1 MKIALF
7 SDTYVPEINGVATHV
22 AALKEGLEAL
32 GHNVLVVTT
41 NQKDQI
47 IYQESGVLRCPSIK
61 LKRIY
66 GYGLSMPLNVRQY
79 QIIKKFNPDVIHI
92 HTEFGIGLF
101 GILVSKMLKRPV
113 IYTLHTIYDD
123 YMYYVMPKP
132 LIKTGK
138 RIFYKYIRSL
148 YKRAT
153 IITGPSPKSREYL
166 INAGL
171 RRNIEIIPNPVDVE
185 RFSIQ
190 NVSNDDVASI
200 RKIYNIADDAFVGC
214 IVSRIGKEKSIDLLL
229 DYIEKYS
236 KVNKNFRFL
245 IVGDGPAK
253 KDLEEQAKDLKISD
267 IVIFTGKIPN
277 NKLLPY
283 YATCDV
289 FLTASLTDTNS
300 ISMLEAMSMGL
311 PVIQREDPINKG
323 QIIENVNGFIFN
335 DEGSFIHKMNFVYN
349 MPRDDRLKLKNKVRN
364 SVIISNTKNDMAAR
378 VLNVYKHAIDLFY
391 KNTNQKSV
399 EM

>member
-7 SDTYVPEINGVATHV
+7 SDTYAPEINGVAIHV
-22 AALKEGLEAL
+22 AALKEGLESL
-32 GHNVLVVTT
+32 GHEVLVVTT
-41 NQKDQI
+41 NPKNNDTF
-47 IYQESGVLRCPSIK
+47 QEHGVLHCPSIK

-66 GYGLSMPLNVRQY
+66 GYGLSMPINMKQY

-123 YMYYVMPKP
+123 YVYYVVPKP
-132 LIKTGK
+132 LIKTGQ

-153 IITGPSPKSREYL
+153 VITGPSPKSHEYL

-171 RRNIEIIPNPVDVE
+171 HRNVEIIPNPVDVD
-185 RFSIQ
+185 RFSIE
-190 NVSNDDVASI
+190 NVSTEDIDNV
-200 RKIYNIADDAFVGC
+200 KKTYNIPDDAFVGC
-214 IVSRIGKEKSIDLLL
+214 IISRVGKEKSIDVLLN
-229 DYIEKYS
+229 YIEKYS

-245 IVGDGPAK
+245 IVGEGPAK
-253 KDLEEQAKDLKISD
+253 ADLEQQAKKLGINNV
-267 IVIFTGKIPN
+267 VIFTGKIPN

-283 YATCDV
+283 YAACDV
-289 FLTASLTDTNS
+289 FLTASLSDTNS

-311 PVIQREDPINKG
+311 PIIQRNDPINEG
-323 QIIENVNGFIFN
+323 QVIENVNGFIFN
-335 DEGSFIHKMNFVYN
+335 DENNFIEKLNKVYKMTSEE
-349 MPRDDRLKLKNKVRN
+349 RAELKNKVRN
-364 SVIISNTKNDMAAR
+364 SVIHSNTKNNMAAKI
-378 VLNVYKHAIDLFY
+378 VDVYTHAIKIF
-391 KNTNQKSV
+391 K
-399 EM
+399 

>member
-7 SDTYVPEINGVATHV
+7 SDTYAPEINGVAIHV
-22 AALKEGLEAL
+22 AALKEGLESL
-32 GHNVLVVTT
+32 GHEVLVVTT
-41 NQKDQI
+41 NPKNNDTF
-47 IYQESGVLRCPSIK
+47 QEHGVLHCPSIK

-66 GYGLSMPLNVRQY
+66 GYGLSMPINMKQY

-113 IYTLHTIYDD
+113 IYTLHSIYDD
-123 YMYYVMPKP
+123 YVYYVVPKP
-132 LIKTGK
+132 LIKTGQ

-153 IITGPSPKSREYL
+153 VITGPSPKSHEYL

-171 RRNIEIIPNPVDVE
+171 HRNVEIIPNPVDVD
-185 RFSIQ
+185 RFSIE
-190 NVSNDDVASI
+190 NVSTEDIDNV
-200 RKIYNIADDAFVGC
+200 KKTYNIPNDAFVGC
-214 IVSRIGKEKSIDLLL
+214 IISRVGKEKSIDVLLN
-229 DYIEKYS
+229 YIEKYS

-253 KDLEEQAKDLKISD
+253 ADLEQQAKKLGINNV
-267 IVIFTGKIPN
+267 VIFTGKISN

-283 YATCDV
+283 YAACDV
-289 FLTASLTDTNS
+289 FLTASLSDTNS

-311 PVIQREDPINKG
+311 PIIQRNDPINEG
-323 QIIENVNGFIFN
+323 QVIENVNGFIFN
-335 DEGSFIHKMNFVYN
+335 DENNFIEKLNKVYKMTSEE
-349 MPRDDRLKLKNKVRN
+349 RAELKNKVRN
-364 SVIISNTKNDMAAR
+364 SVIHSNTKNNMAAKI
-378 VLNVYKHAIDLFY
+378 VDVYTHAIKIF
-391 KNTNQKSV
+391 K
-399 EM
+399 

>member
-7 SDTYVPEINGVATHV
+7 SDTYAPEINGVAIHV
-22 AALKEGLEAL
+22 AALKEGLESL
-32 GHNVLVVTT
+32 GHEVLVVTT
-41 NQKDQI
+41 NPKNNDTF
-47 IYQESGVLRCPSIK
+47 QEHGVLHCPSIK

-66 GYGLSMPLNVRQY
+66 GYGLSMPINMKQY

-123 YMYYVMPKP
+123 YVYYVVPKP
-132 LIKTGK
+132 LIKTGQ

-153 IITGPSPKSREYL
+153 VITGPSPKSHEYL

-171 RRNIEIIPNPVDVE
+171 HRNVEIIPNPVDVD
-185 RFSIQ
+185 RFSIEIVSTEDID
-190 NVSNDDVASI
+190 NV
-200 RKIYNIADDAFVGC
+200 KKTYNIPNDAFVGC
-214 IVSRIGKEKSIDLLL
+214 IISRVGKEKSIDVLLN
-229 DYIEKYS
+229 YIEKYS

-253 KDLEEQAKDLKISD
+253 ADLEQQAKKLGINNV
-267 IVIFTGKIPN
+267 VIFTGKISN

-283 YATCDV
+283 YAACDV
-289 FLTASLTDTNS
+289 FLTASLSDTNS

-311 PVIQREDPINKG
+311 PIIQRNDPINEG
-323 QIIENVNGFIFN
+323 QVIENVNGFIFN
-335 DEGSFIHKMNFVYN
+335 DENNFIEKLNKVYKMTSEE
-349 MPRDDRLKLKNKVRN
+349 RAELKNKVRN
-364 SVIISNTKNDMAAR
+364 SVIHSNTKNNMAAKI
-378 VLNVYKHAIDLFY
+378 VDVYTHAIKIF
-391 KNTNQKSV
+391 K
-399 EM
+399 

>member
-7 SDTYVPEINGVATHV
+7 SDTYAPEINGVAIHV
-22 AALKEGLEAL
+22 AALKEGLESL
-32 GHNVLVVTT
+32 GHEVLVVTT
-41 NQKDQI
+41 NPKNNDTF
-47 IYQESGVLRCPSIK
+47 QEHGVLHCPSIK

-66 GYGLSMPLNVRQY
+66 GYGLSMPINMKQY

-123 YMYYVMPKP
+123 YVYYVVPKP
-132 LIKTGK
+132 LIKTGQ

-153 IITGPSPKSREYL
+153 VITGPSPKSHEYL

-171 RRNIEIIPNPVDVE
+171 HRNVEIIPNPVDVD
-185 RFSIQ
+185 RFSIE
-190 NVSNDDVASI
+190 NVSTEDIDNV
-200 RKIYNIADDAFVGC
+200 KKTYNIPNDAFVGC
-214 IVSRIGKEKSIDLLL
+214 IISRVGKEKSIDVLLN
-229 DYIEKYS
+229 YIEKYS

-253 KDLEEQAKDLKISD
+253 ADLEQQAKKLGINNV
-267 IVIFTGKIPN
+267 VIFTGKISN

-283 YATCDV
+283 YAACDV
-289 FLTASLTDTNS
+289 FLTASLSDTNS

-311 PVIQREDPINKG
+311 PIIQRNDPINEG
-323 QIIENVNGFIFN
+323 QVIENVNGFIFN
-335 DEGSFIHKMNFVYN
+335 DENNFIEKLNKVYKMTSEE
-349 MPRDDRLKLKNKVRN
+349 RAELKNKVRN
-364 SVIISNTKNDMAAR
+364 SVIHSNTKNNMAAKI
-378 VLNVYKHAIDLFY
+378 VDVYTHAIKIF
-391 KNTNQKSV
+391 K
-399 EM
+399 

>member
-7 SDTYVPEINGVATHV
+7 SDTYAPEINGVAIHV
-22 AALKEGLEAL
+22 AALKEGLESL
-32 GHNVLVVTT
+32 GHEVLVVTT
-41 NQKDQI
+41 NPKNNDTF
-47 IYQESGVLRCPSIK
+47 QEHGVLHCPSIK

-66 GYGLSMPLNVRQY
+66 GYGLSMPINMKQY

-123 YMYYVMPKP
+123 YVYYVVPKP
-132 LIKTGK
+132 LIKTGQ

-153 IITGPSPKSREYL
+153 VITGPSPKSHEYL

-171 RRNIEIIPNPVDVE
+171 HRNVEIIPNPVDVD
-185 RFSIQ
+185 RFSIE
-190 NVSNDDVASI
+190 NVSTEDIDNV
-200 RKIYNIADDAFVGC
+200 KKTYNIPNDAFVGC
-214 IVSRIGKEKSIDLLL
+214 IISRVGKEKSIDVLLN
-229 DYIEKYS
+229 YIEKYS

-253 KDLEEQAKDLKISD
+253 ADLEQQAKKLGINNV
-267 IVIFTGKIPN
+267 VIFTDKISN

-283 YATCDV
+283 YAACDV
-289 FLTASLTDTNS
+289 FLTASLSDTNS

-311 PVIQREDPINKG
+311 PIIQRNDPINEG
-323 QIIENVNGFIFN
+323 QVIENVNGFIFN
-335 DEGSFIHKMNFVYN
+335 DENNFIEKLNKVYKMTSEE
-349 MPRDDRLKLKNKVRN
+349 RAELKNKVRN
-364 SVIISNTKNDMAAR
+364 SVIHSNTKNNMAAKI
-378 VLNVYKHAIDLFY
+378 VDVYTHAIKIF
-391 KNTNQKSV
+391 K
-399 EM
+399 

>member
-7 SDTYVPEINGVATHV
+7 SDTYAPEINGVAIHV
-22 AALKEGLEAL
+22 AALKEGLESL
-32 GHNVLVVTT
+32 GHEVLVVTT
-41 NQKDQI
+41 NPKNNDTF
-47 IYQESGVLRCPSIK
+47 QEHGVLHCPSIK

-66 GYGLSMPLNVRQY
+66 GYGLSMPINMKQY

-123 YMYYVMPKP
+123 YVYYVVPKP
-132 LIKTGK
+132 LIKTGQ

-153 IITGPSPKSREYL
+153 VITGPSPKSHEYL

-171 RRNIEIIPNPVDVE
+171 HRNVEIIPNPVDVD
-185 RFSIQ
+185 RFSIE
-190 NVSNDDVASI
+190 NVSTEDIDNV
-200 RKIYNIADDAFVGC
+200 KKTYNIPDDAFVGC
-214 IVSRIGKEKSIDLLL
+214 IRSRVGKEKSIDVLLN
-229 DYIEKYS
+229 YIEKYS

-253 KDLEEQAKDLKISD
+253 ADLEQQAKKLGINNV
-267 IVIFTGKIPN
+267 VIFTGKISN

-283 YATCDV
+283 YAACDV
-289 FLTASLTDTNS
+289 FLTASLSDTNS

-311 PVIQREDPINKG
+311 PIIQRNDPINEG
-323 QIIENVNGFIFN
+323 QVIENVNGFIFN
-335 DEGSFIHKMNFVYN
+335 DENNFIEKLNKVYKMTSEE
-349 MPRDDRLKLKNKVRN
+349 RAELKNKVRN
-364 SVIISNTKNDMAAR
+364 SVIHSNTKNNMAAKI
-378 VLNVYKHAIDLFY
+378 VDVYTHAIKIF
-391 KNTNQKSV
+391 K
-399 EM
+399 

>member
-1 MKIALF
+1 MKITLF
-7 SDTYVPEINGVATHV
+7 SDTYAPEINGVAIHV
-22 AALKEGLEAL
+22 AALKEGLESL
-32 GHNVLVVTT
+32 GHEVLVVTT
-41 NQKDQI
+41 NPKNNDTF
-47 IYQESGVLRCPSIK
+47 QEHGVLHCPSIK

-66 GYGLSMPLNVRQY
+66 GYGLSMPINMKQY

-123 YMYYVMPKP
+123 YVYYVVPKP
-132 LIKTGK
+132 LIKTGQ

-153 IITGPSPKSREYL
+153 VITGPSPKSHEYL

-171 RRNIEIIPNPVDVE
+171 HRNVEIIPNPVDVD
-185 RFSIQ
+185 RFSIE
-190 NVSNDDVASI
+190 NVSTEDIDNV
-200 RKIYNIADDAFVGC
+200 KKTYNIPDDAFVGC
-214 IVSRIGKEKSIDLLL
+214 IISRVGKEKSIDVLLN
-229 DYIEKYS
+229 YIEKYS

-253 KDLEEQAKDLKISD
+253 ADLEQQAKKLGINNV
-267 IVIFTGKIPN
+267 VIFTGKISN

-283 YATCDV
+283 YAACDV
-289 FLTASLTDTNS
+289 FLTASLSDTNS

-311 PVIQREDPINKG
+311 PIIQRNDPINEG
-323 QIIENVNGFIFN
+323 QVIENVNGFIFN
-335 DEGSFIHKMNFVYN
+335 DENNFIEKLNKVYKMTSEE
-349 MPRDDRLKLKNKVRN
+349 RAELKNKVRN
-364 SVIISNTKNDMAAR
+364 SVIHSNTKNNMAAKI
-378 VLNVYKHAIDLFY
+378 VDVYTHAIKIF
-391 KNTNQKSV
+391 K
-399 EM
+399 

>member
-7 SDTYVPEINGVATHV
+7 SDTYAPEINGVAIHV
-22 AALKEGLEAL
+22 AALKEGLESL
-32 GHNVLVVTT
+32 GHEVLVVTT
-41 NQKDQI
+41 NPKNNDTF
-47 IYQESGVLRCPSIK
+47 QEHGVLHCPSIK

-66 GYGLSMPLNVRQY
+66 GYGLSMPINMKQY

-123 YMYYVMPKP
+123 YVYYLDPKP
-132 LIKTGK
+132 LIKTGQ

-153 IITGPSPKSREYL
+153 VITGPSPKSHEYL

-171 RRNIEIIPNPVDVE
+171 HRNVEIIPNPVDVD
-185 RFSIQ
+185 RFSIE
-190 NVSNDDVASI
+190 NVSTEDIDNV
-200 RKIYNIADDAFVGC
+200 KKTYNIPDDAFVGC
-214 IVSRIGKEKSIDLLL
+214 IISRVGKEKSIDVLLN
-229 DYIEKYS
+229 YIEKYS

-253 KDLEEQAKDLKISD
+253 ADLEQQAKKLGINNV
-267 IVIFTGKIPN
+267 VIFTGKISN

-283 YATCDV
+283 YAACDV
-289 FLTASLTDTNS
+289 FLTASLSDTNS

-311 PVIQREDPINKG
+311 PIIQRNDPINEG
-323 QIIENVNGFIFN
+323 QVIENVNGFIFN
-335 DEGSFIHKMNFVYN
+335 DENNFIEKLNKVYKMTSEE
-349 MPRDDRLKLKNKVRN
+349 RAELKNKVRN
-364 SVIISNTKNDMAAR
+364 SVIHSNTKNNMAAKI
-378 VLNVYKHAIDLFY
+378 VDVYTHAIKIF
-391 KNTNQKSV
+391 K
-399 EM
+399 

>member
-7 SDTYVPEINGVATHV
+7 SDTYAPEINGVAIHV
-22 AALKEGLEAL
+22 AALKEGLESL
-32 GHNVLVVTT
+32 GHEVLVVTT
-41 NQKDQI
+41 NPKNNDTF
-47 IYQESGVLRCPSIK
+47 QEHGVLHCPSIK

-66 GYGLSMPLNVRQY
+66 GYGLSMPINMKQY

-123 YMYYVMPKP
+123 YVYYVVPKP
-132 LIKTGK
+132 LIKTGQ

-153 IITGPSPKSREYL
+153 VITGPSPKSHEYL

-171 RRNIEIIPNPVDVE
+171 HRNVEIIPNPVDVD
-185 RFSIQ
+185 RFSIE
-190 NVSNDDVASI
+190 NVSTEDIDNV
-200 RKIYNIADDAFVGC
+200 KKTYNIPDDAFVGC
-214 IVSRIGKEKSIDLLL
+214 IISRVGKEKSIDVLLN
-229 DYIEKYS
+229 YIEKYS

-253 KDLEEQAKDLKISD
+253 ADLEQQAKKLGINNV
-267 IVIFTGKIPN
+267 VIFTGKISN

-283 YATCDV
+283 YAACYV
-289 FLTASLTDTNS
+289 FLTDSLSDTNS

-311 PVIQREDPINKG
+311 PIIQRNDPINEG
-323 QIIENVNGFIFN
+323 QVIENVNGFIFN
-335 DEGSFIHKMNFVYN
+335 DENNFIEKLNKVYKMTSEE
-349 MPRDDRLKLKNKVRN
+349 RAELKNKVRN
-364 SVIISNTKNDMAAR
+364 SVIHSNTKNNMAAKI
-378 VLNVYKHAIDLFY
+378 VDVYTHAIKIF
-391 KNTNQKSV
+391 K
-399 EM
+399 

>member
-7 SDTYVPEINGVATHV
+7 SDTYAPEINGVAIHV
-22 AALKEGLEAL
+22 AALKEGLENL
-32 GHNVLVVTT
+32 GHEVLVVTT
-41 NQKDQI
+41 NPKDKDTF
-47 IYQESGVLRCPSIK
+47 QEHGVLHCPSIK

-66 GYGLSMPLNVRQY
+66 GYGLSMPINMRQY

-123 YMYYVMPKP
+123 YVYYVVPKP
-132 LIKTGK
+132 LIKTGQ

-153 IITGPSPKSREYL
+153 VITGPSPKSHEYL

-171 RRNIEIIPNPVDVE
+171 LRNVEIIPNPVDVD
-185 RFSIQ
+185 RFSIE
-190 NVSNDDVASI
+190 NVNPEDIDNI
-200 RKIYNIADDAFVGC
+200 KKIYNIPGNAFIGC
-214 IVSRIGKEKSIDLLL
+214 IISRVGKEKSIDVLLN
-229 DYIEKYS
+229 YIEKYS
-236 KVNKNFRFL
+236 KVNNNFRFL

-253 KDLEEQAKDLKISD
+253 SDLELQAKKLGIDN

-283 YATCDV
+283 YAACDV
-289 FLTASLTDTNS
+289 FLTASLSDTNS

-311 PVIQREDPINKG
+311 PIIQRNDPINKG
-323 QIIENVNGFIFN
+323 QVIENVNGFIFN
-335 DEGSFIHKMNFVYN
+335 DETSFIEKLNTVYN
-349 MPRDDRLKLKNKVRN
+349 MTSEERAELKKRVRN
-364 SVIISNTKNDMAAR
+364 SVIHSNTKNNMAAKI
-378 VLNVYKHAIDLFY
+378 VDVYTHAIKIF
-391 KNTNQKSV
+391 K
-399 EM
+399 

>member
-7 SDTYVPEINGVATHV
+7 SDTYAPEINGVAIHV
-22 AALKEGLEAL
+22 AALKEGLESL
-32 GHNVLVVTT
+32 GHEVLVVTT
-41 NQKDQI
+41 NPKNNDTF
-47 IYQESGVLRCPSIK
+47 QEHGVLHCPSIK

-66 GYGLSMPLNVRQY
+66 GYGLSMPINMKQY

-92 HTEFGIGLF
+92 HTEFVIGLF

-123 YMYYVMPKP
+123 YVYYVVPKP
-132 LIKTGK
+132 LIKTGQ

-153 IITGPSPKSREYL
+153 VITGPSPKSHEYL

-171 RRNIEIIPNPVDVE
+171 HRNVEIIPNPVDVD
-185 RFSIQ
+185 RFSIE
-190 NVSNDDVASI
+190 NVSTEDIDNV
-200 RKIYNIADDAFVGC
+200 KKTYNIPDDAFVGC
-214 IVSRIGKEKSIDLLL
+214 IISRVGKEKSIDVLLN
-229 DYIEKYS
+229 YIEKYS

-253 KDLEEQAKDLKISD
+253 ADLEQQAKKLGINNV
-267 IVIFTGKIPN
+267 VIFTGKISN

-283 YATCDV
+283 YAACDV
-289 FLTASLTDTNS
+289 FLTASLSDTNS

-311 PVIQREDPINKG
+311 PIIQRNDPINEG
-323 QIIENVNGFIFN
+323 QVIENVNGFIFN
-335 DEGSFIHKMNFVYN
+335 DENNFIEKLNKVYKMTSEE
-349 MPRDDRLKLKNKVRN
+349 RAELKNKVRN
-364 SVIISNTKNDMAAR
+364 SVIHSNTKNNMAEKI
-378 VLNVYKHAIDLFY
+378 VDVYTHAIKIF
-391 KNTNQKSV
+391 K
-399 EM
+399 